1 MNKYYIYRKSDFTFL
16 FFLQCSG
23 FRLKYGNN
31 ANIFYRYCHLS
42 YDMQEEINNL
52 VIGVIFLILIIN
64 TMMLMSLVTAL
75 NGPAAGQSVPF
86 SPAISFPVFASSAD
100 AVTPEPVYRIPTIV
114 PLVNQ
119 GAALPDTSVIVSGKE
134 TGPDYLVPTIVPLV
148 NQGAALPD
156 TSVIVSGKETEPV
169 IKTISSYV
177 TIEPKEA
184 PKIENHTFIQSVTP
198 GKYDTGYVPIYS
210 LTSEELSQ
218 VLPLVSFSLLNPP
231 LVIDYDIVPAS
242 TTDIKYIEYKELSTL
257 HEENLVITRPFEDT
271 WFTLIVRNKDTGQI
285 VAEDGFGRTYSFQ
298 SPRQLVLRES
308 GNYSFEFTGDYGV
321 INLTMKVKQEGN
333 FP

>member
-1 MNKYYIYRKSDFTFL
+1 
-16 FFLQCSG
+16 
-23 FRLKYGNN
+23 
-31 ANIFYRYCHLS
+31 
-42 YDMQEEINNL
+42 MQEEINNL

-75 NGPAAGQSVPF
+75 NGPAAGQSVPLP
-86 SPAISFPVFASSAD
+86 PAISFPVFASSAD
-100 AVTPEPVYRIPTIV
+100 AVTPEPVY
-114 PLVNQ
+114 
-119 GAALPDTSVIVSGKE
+119 
-134 TGPDYLVPTIVPLV
+134 LVPTIVPVV

-169 IKTISSYV
+169 IKSISSYV

-184 PKIENHTFIQSVTP
+184 PKIETHTFIQSVIP

-308 GNYSFEFTGDYGV
+308 GNYSFEFSGDYGV

>member
-100 AVTPEPVYRIPTIV
+100 AVTPEPVYRI
-114 PLVNQ
+114 
-119 GAALPDTSVIVSGKE
+119 
-134 TGPDYLVPTIVPLV
+134 PTIVPLV